1 MLEICLLGAPEVRR
15 RDRGGEQASLRPAE
29 MELLAFVALRQGRP
43 VPRDLIT
50 AALWHEGSDTV
61 CRRRLNTA
69 LWRLRAGIEQD
80 LPRGTYLRSD
90 RSSVVVD
97 LTTVEI
103 DVATFEEATEPVA
116 TAGPTHLDAADAAS
130 LQHALDTY
138 QGDLLEGCYN
148 EWVVRDRERL
158 LGRYLGALS
167 RLLRWHFEHGDA
179 ESAVAAG
186 LRLLER
192 DPMREDIHR
201 ALIRCFVQLGSR
213 SQAIEQY
220 HTCRTVLHDELG
232 VEPMPET
239 TAAVAAVAGWEGTAV
254 PGPNQQSV
262 AAVLVQLRG
271 LRDQVKG
278 VAEAIDAAIDQL
290 GREEGSTSR
299 YSGILSRRTSP

>member
-1 MLEICLLGAPEVRR
+1 MLEIRLLGAPEVRR
-15 RDRGGEQASLRPAE
+15 CDRGGEPAPLRPAE
-29 MELLAFVALRQGRP
+29 VELLAFVALRRGRP

-50 AALWHEGSDTV
+50 AALWHEGGDLV

-90 RSSVVVD
+90 RSSVLID
-97 LTTVEI
+97 LTAVEV
-103 DVATFEEATEPVA
+103 DVATFEEATEPIAA
-116 TAGPTHLDAADAAS
+116 TAFTDLDPAGAAT
-130 LQHALDTY
+130 LQHAVDAY
-138 QGDLLEGCYN
+138 NGDLLEGRYN
-148 EWVVRDRERL
+148 EWIVRARERL

-167 RLLRWHFEHGDA
+167 RLLRWYLDHGDA
-179 ESAVAAG
+179 ETAVATG

-220 HTCRTVLHDELG
+220 HTCRTLLSDELG

-239 TAAVAAVAGWEGTAV
+239 TAAVAAVAGWEGA
-254 PGPNQQSV
+254 PAAPAPNQQSV
-262 AAVLVQLRG
+262 AAVLAQLRS
-271 LRDQVKG
+271 LRDQVEG
-278 VAEAIDAAIDQL
+278 MTEAIDAAIDQL
-290 GREEGSTSR
+290 ER
-299 YSGILSRRTSP
+299 